1 MDKIP
6 KVLFLSRGSASRSL
20 MARALLRSVA
30 GNRVLPHG
38 AGTESS
44 DVNPLV
50 AEVLSE
56 IGIVTSGEPPMQ
68 LASLFSHTFQFVVT
82 LSDERI
88 ERHAIYPFTR
98 NLLKWSVP
106 NPEAVATADPEAQV
120 QAFRQIRDQMLTSVK
135 DLLKKIE
142 QPQPQPALPF
152 SHRPA
157 A

>member
-30 GNRVLPHG
+30 GNRVVPHG

-50 AEVLSE
+50 AIVLSE
-56 IGIVTSGEPPMQ
+56 IGIAASGEPPMQ
-68 LASLFSHTFQFVVT
+68 LASLFSHTFQYVVT

-98 NLLKWSVP
+98 NILKWSVP
-106 NPEAVATADPEAQV
+106 NPEVFPTGDAEAQI

-142 QPQPQPALPF
+142 QPQPAFPF
-152 SHRPA
+152 PYRTA